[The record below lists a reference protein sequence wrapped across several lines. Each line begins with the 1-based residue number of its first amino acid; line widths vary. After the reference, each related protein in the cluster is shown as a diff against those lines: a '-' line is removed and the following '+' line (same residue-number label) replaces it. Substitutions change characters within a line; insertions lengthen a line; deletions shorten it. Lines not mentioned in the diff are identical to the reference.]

1 MEKVD
6 TTWITLVEFT
16 SRFCWNGVLFNI
28 GTPHAVQIL
37 MKRNMS
43 SDGPTVQDDKPLVL
57 VVDDEHAMRQ
67 LVTDTLS
74 AGGFS
79 CVTAASVGEAI
90 TALNNGRFKLMV
102 LDWGLDRCGSEVLR
116 GAKKLYPQMPVLVMS
131 GQNCDVLTDA
141 ILEEADAF
149 LPKPF
154 SCIVLNKQVA
164 QLIKRDTFLPAR
176 PEDILP
182 LKEVKRVYIQHVVA
196 LLNNNASLAAEKLQ
210 IHRQT
215 VSAALARPDAP
226 AGDSPGVQRTN

>member
-57 VVDDEHAMRQ
+57 VVDDDQDTRQ
-67 LVTDTLS
+67 VVASTLS
-74 AGGFS
+74 GGGCS
-79 CVTAASVGEAI
+79 CVMAGSVGEAI

-116 GAKKLYPQMPVLVMS
+116 VAKKLYPQMPILVMS
-131 GQNCDVLTDA
+131 GLPFDVGADA
-141 ILEEADAF
+141 IMEEADAF

-182 LKEVKRVYIQHVVA
+182 LKEVKHVYIQHVVA

-215 VSAALARPDAP
+215 VSAALEKADAS
-226 AGDSPGVQRTN
+226 ANDSPGVQRTN